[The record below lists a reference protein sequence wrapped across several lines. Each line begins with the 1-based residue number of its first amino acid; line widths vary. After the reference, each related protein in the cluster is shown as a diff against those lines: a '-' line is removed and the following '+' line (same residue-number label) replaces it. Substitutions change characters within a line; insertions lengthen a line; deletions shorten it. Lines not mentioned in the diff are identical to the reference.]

1 MFLFALTD
9 GGGAGVCDV
18 EHVLVG
24 PAAVECGVEERLGD
38 AVPLRPELAA
48 QPVGELVVHRRH
60 RRQHLLVVRQV
71 RYLRMI
77 GRDILNGYW

>member
-1 MFLFALTD
+1 M
-9 GGGAGVCDV
+9 CDV

-24 PAAVECGVEERLGD
+24 AAAVEGGVEERLGD

-48 QPVGELVVHRRH
+48 QPVRELVVHRRH

-71 RYLRMI
+71 GDLRNDLA
-77 GRDILNGYW
+77 GKFSLLARQSSSFSSL